1 MSNKIDVGISATDAG
16 FTSTIKKVN
25 DSTKT
30 LDDSVKKVASNVT
43 ASFGSM
49 VKAGAAL
56 AVGFGAIKLAGAA
69 FREVFEGFGEALD
82 LGGELND
89 LASRTGETA
98 GNILVLQRA
107 FDNAGSSAE
116 KVGPSINKMQKFL
129 DDAAQGAAKNTEVLG
144 RLGVSMVELQGKT
157 PTEQM
162 RLLAE
167 RISAIKEP
175 TERGALAMAVFGKSG
190 GELLPLLRNFSGE
203 LQTAQSQLG
212 SMPGVIDR
220 SNAAFDTI
228 SDNIAVIQTKF
239 RDLAAGLLDR
249 LAPALEFAT
258 TMLTRFDAAAL
269 GMKIGD
275 ILIGAGEGMKG
286 FTDALK
292 SISMGE
298 FGIAWQIAF
307 TSAKLTAAE
316 SFNSILNNARAALA
330 AIAEFAKV
338 VLGPGSG
345 MWTIIT
351 GAFDL
356 AGSYLAKSIGEGLKT
371 ALGGLPIW
379 GDTIAKNIGESL
391 SVIDAEIASKS
402 KQMKNAMGQIPDDL
416 LYGMD
421 QAGKV
426 FDETLSKS
434 KDLIDTSGMQKQ
446 LESDRLELKRKTLE
460 YLQQEIAEQNKAG
473 DQNKQ
478 SVSTAAKIAE
488 LEREIVQAKKDGNVE
503 RERELEASKAYYVAL
518 EKALKDGKS
527 LEDAVNDATRA
538 RSEYIQQIA
547 NKQNEVTGELKEQTI
562 EMAKQLSL
570 SEQLQKTLDD
580 AVKKEQIDPGG
591 KTENKIN
598 EAIARGD
605 FTKAQRDIN
614 KLFDQ
619 EIKASAKDL
628 FAEYKKMQKFEEQ
641 KGLGGDFKD
650 IQREAEREQRRAMRM
665 SPQDM
670 AKELGIETGEK
681 KRSELIDE
689 INEELK
695 KRKQQKDDP
704 TKKGEKEAEKVDK
717 QTEQAN
723 ALKDIV
729 QKIHDL
735 CAKIEPKLPQTAL
748 GF

>member
-1 MSNKIDVGISATDAG
+1 MNSKYNVDVSATDAG
-16 FTSTIKKVN
+16 YSSTIKKVN
-25 DSTKT
+25 ASTQT
-30 LDDSVKKVASNVT
+30 LDDTVKKVSSNVT

-56 AVGFGAIKLAGAA
+56 AVGFGAVKLAGAA

-144 RLGVSMVELQGKT
+144 RLGVSMVELEGKT

-162 RLLAE
+162 QLLAE
-167 RISAIKEP
+167 RISAIQDP
-175 TERGALAMAVFGKSG
+175 TERSALAMSVFGKSG
-190 GELLPLLRNFSGE
+190 GELLPLLQNFSGE

-228 SDNIAVIQTKF
+228 SDNLAVIQTKF

-298 FGIAWQIAF
+298 FGLAWQIAF

-338 VLGPGSG
+338 ALGPGSG
-345 MWTIIT
+345 MFTIIT

-416 LYGMD
+416 LHGMD

-434 KDLIDTSGMQKQ
+434 KDLIDTSGMQKK

-473 DQNKQ
+473 DQSKQ

-488 LEREIVQAKKDGNVE
+488 LEKEIVQAKKDGNVE
-503 RERELEASKAYYVAL
+503 RQRELEASKAYYVAL

-547 NKQNEVTGELKEQTI
+547 NKQKEVTGELKEQTA
-562 EMAKQLSL
+562 EMAKQVNFSQ
-570 SEQLQKTLDD
+570 EMLDSINQRK
-580 AVKKEQIDPGG
+580 AEEEVDPKGRLRE
-591 KTENKIN
+591 KFA
-598 EAIARGD
+598 EAESRGD
-605 FTKAQRDIN
+605 ISGMERVQRQMDQRQQSAELD
-614 KLFDQ
+614 KLFRDVTGK
-619 EIKASAKDL
+619 ED
-628 FAEYKKMQKFEEQ
+628 
-641 KGLGGDFKD
+641 
-650 IQREAEREQRRAMRM
+650 RAARQ
-665 SPQDM
+665 STRDM
-670 AKELGIETGEK
+670 AKELGIDVTGKSNKELRDMIKADLEK
-681 KRSELIDE
+681 K
-689 INEELK
+689 K
-695 KRKQQKDDP
+695 KEKDDP
-704 TKKGEKEAEKVDK
+704 TKKGEKEEKKADK
-717 QTEQAN
+717 QQQQAD

-748 GF
+748 GY